1 MSAALEGRRVL
12 VTGGS
17 SGIGAATARAAAAAG
32 AQVAVLGRDS
42 ARVTAVATE
51 IGGVAVTAD
60 ITDLD
65 AVPAALEE
73 TVRGL
78 GGLDSVVHGAG
89 VMVAGSVADTDP
101 ARWREMFDVNV
112 VGLLAVTRAAIPHL
126 LAASTGAPARAPSL
140 VLMSSMSGRRIA
152 RPESGVYSAGKAAVH
167 MVAETLRL
175 ELQPQGVRVS
185 TIAPGFVR
193 TPLAD
198 RLPEGELREYYR
210 ARLAEVGLDPE
221 AVADAVV
228 HILAQPAGVT
238 VVEYALVPTA

>member
-1 MSAALEGRRVL
+1 MSAALDGRRVL

-17 SGIGAATARAAAAAG
+17 SGIGAATARAAATAG
-32 AQVAVLGRDS
+32 ARVAVLGRDS
-42 ARVTAVATE
+42 ERVAAVAAE

-60 ITDLD
+60 LTDLD

-73 TVRGL
+73 AVQGL
-78 GGLDSVVHGAG
+78 GGLDGVVHGAG
-89 VMVAGSVADTDP
+89 TMVAGSVADTDP

-126 LAASTGAPARAPSL
+126 LAASVRAPSL

-152 RPESGVYSAGKAAVH
+152 RPESGVYSASKAAVH

-221 AVADAVV
+221 VIADAVV
-228 HILAQPAGVT
+228 HVLAQPPGVT
-238 VVEYALVPTA
+238 VVEYALVPTAQ